1 MKEKKI
7 LEVAKYI
14 IQNKATIEQTANY
27 FEMSTSSIKKYINN
41 KDNLQSI
48 DIELYNAVKEV
59 QKELENIGRIVGGKN
74 GVRQPKYS
82 EFEALEIVET
92 MISENLTIVEA
103 AKYFNMPKST
113 LYELIRRVDD
123 KEIQEEL
130 DSLFAQNNE
139 NFGRTN
145 NRK

>member
-14 IQNKATIEQTANY
+14 IQNKATIEQTANH

-41 KDNLQSI
+41 KENLQSI

-145 NRK
+145 NKK